1 MMGIVYSVYKILE
14 LFLTDCKRSG
24 YDHDT
29 PAMTLLHCRLYRRF
43 NSYNRDSVFLTHGGS
58 SDGGC
63 RIAGNDHCFAVM
75 G

>member
-29 PAMTLLHCRLYRRF
+29 PAMTLLPAGF
-43 NSYNRDSVFLTHGGS
+43 TAGS
-58 SDGGC
+58 IPIIG
-63 RIAGNDHCFAVM
+63 IVYF
-75 G
+75 

>member
-14 LFLTDCKRSG
+14 LFLTDCKGSG

-29 PAMTLLHCRLYRRF
+29 PAMTLLHCGLYRRF
-43 NSYNRDSVFLTHGGS
+43 NSYNRDSVFLAHDGS
-58 SDGGC
+58 SGGGC
-63 RIAGNDHCFAVM
+63 GVTGNDYRFAVM